1 MADTNLNVRIKNAY
15 KTESEWSVTTTIP
28 KNGELLFTKGGLH
41 DGEYKIGDGTH
52 RWSDL
57 DYIKPSYTYPELE
70 PLMTKTYNNVICT
83 ANSDPAG
90 YLYFMTIKP
99 DNYNTAWTIRY
110 RVHAT
115 IAGVTG
121 GYQDSEVLI
130 EGTRNTYLAYSTY
143 NAVNNTSYRPYYSHM
158 YFAANET
165 GQTNNY
171 PHLLGF
177 RFQSSYNPATT
188 ANSRTIVIEILEYK
202 NCTPTFLDTMKLF
215 ADMPGSNSTNYGNT
229 SSGANAT
236 RYSFDGVT
244 QGWTFSGDRNTYPYL
259 LSAYY
264 TRPYVGVNGTKQYGL
279 AMEDSV
285 GRLQSFTTTHGTGTS
300 KAKNTQGFR
309 LGRMY
314 YLNTGNNYTE
324 GQQFGNDISRL
335 LQHDMDLRYSTNCGT
350 TLTAFKPL
358 YIVGTYNQSD
368 GLFYLADTWWT
379 QTLPTSEDGKIYIYI
394 GCPYDTYR
402 LTFEGYHDPVW
413 YKNNAIRQ
421 FIPEA
426 TSAVGGAMSSA
437 DKTKLN
443 GIATGAEVNQNTF
456 AKVAVGSTTIEADA
470 KQDTLTFAAGSNVTI
485 TPDATNDK
493 VTIAATDTTYTF
505 TNGLSA
511 SGTTVSNS
519 GVRSIGTGSANGTIS
534 VNTNGTSADVSVK
547 GLGSLAYASTV
558 PVATSSAIGGVKSG
572 TDISIDSSGNVSVVD
587 NSHNH
592 TIANVTNLQTNLDAK
607 APKASPA
614 LTGTPTAP
622 TATAGTNTTQIATT
636 AFVNT
641 AIDNATN
648 NVEIGGRNYIK
659 NSKFTKPETSYGA
672 ENCSYSIVNDATY
685 GSCLKAIFTAAGRF
699 YYNTTKL
706 WRADQKYAV
715 SFLVKTDDSGVT
727 IRPSRSVADFGVIM
741 DVTSTWTKYTG
752 IINCTVDNDGGTLS
766 FSVNKACTIYI
777 TYIKLEKGN
786 KSTDWTPAPED
797 LVSSLSISNQTLNY
811 NNYLDTPIGNITL
824 SKSNVGLSNV
834 DNKSSATIRGELT
847 ASNVTT
853 ALSFTP
859 VNKAGDTMTG
869 TLVAPIIQTG
879 TATGN
884 YFQSQKFRGEG
895 DANTYYHAID
905 FGYSG
910 HNQVDFYEYGGLY
923 NFWKNTSANTSNAIL
938 LGKITTNGWEG
949 NVVGHASLD
958 LPLTGGTMTG
968 PIKWSDNTALPQ
980 ATSANYLL
988 TIDAFAD
995 GGTQKWI
1002 STSNVTVGSATN
1014 ATNATKATQDESG
1027 NNIKASYAA
1036 SFSISDHT
1044 ITLKNKN
1051 GTSLGTV
1058 TVPDNNTTYSAGT
1071 GISLS
1076 GTTFSN
1082 SGVRSVATGST
1093 NGTIAVNTNG
1103 TTSDVAVK
1111 GLQALA
1117 YKASLSKSDVGL
1129 GNVDNTSDLNKPLST
1144 ATQSA
1149 LASKLSLTGGTVT
1162 GPTDFEDSV
1171 SIDDLNVGTIVVT
1184 GAASFV
1190 NGINANQLT
1199 GSIPSALL
1207 PSYVD
1212 DVLEYNSSANFPST
1226 GEAGKIYVATNT
1238 NLTYRWS
1245 GSAYVEISP
1254 SLALGTTSSTAY
1266 RGDYGNTAYAHATDS
1281 SRLTTAKSSGFYKI
1295 ATTAQGHVASVTAV
1309 TKGDLTALGVIT
1321 GGSNAKSAVTI
1332 SPTTTS
1338 VYSMTTDGAVTAGT
1352 ANVPTKIDT
1361 TKFNAGSFTRGTF
1374 SQGTLPTLTF
1384 SIDANDS
1391 GNLKIGFSQGTL
1403 PTHAADSYTAPS
1415 LGSGF
1420 YTAGTANTP
1429 TAVTLPTRT
1438 QVSGLWNGYN
1448 TGVNNTFAAA
1458 QTFTGS
1464 TT

>member
-1 MADTNLNVRIKNAY
+1 MADTTLKVRMTVAR

-28 KNGELLFTKGGLH
+28 KENEVLYTKGGLH

-70 PLMTKTYNNVICT
+70 PLMTKTYNNIICT
-83 ANSDPAG
+83 ANSDPVG

-130 EGTRNTYLAYSTY
+130 EGTRNTYLVYNTY

-264 TRPYVGVNGTKQYGL
+264 TRPYAGVNGTKQYSL

-314 YLNTGNNYTE
+314 YLNTSGNYTE
-324 GQQFGNDISRL
+324 GQQFGNDVSRVF
-335 LQHDMDLRYSTNCGT
+335 HPDMDLRYSTNCGT

-358 YIVGTYNQSD
+358 YIVGTYNPSD

-470 KQDTLTFAAGSNVTI
+470 KQDTLTLTAGSNVTI

-572 TDISIDSSGNVSVVD
+572 GNITVASDGAVTVNNATYTQKLYRSSSDLTDETIDDFLESGYLKWARVANLDIGLGSKDGLVISIPWNNNYGMQLAFDDSLNQAWWRSKN
-587 NSHNH
+587 
-592 TIANVTNLQTNLDAK
+592 
-607 APKASPA
+607 
-614 LTGTPTAP
+614 
-622 TATAGTNTTQIATT
+622 NTTW
-636 AFVNT
+636 
-641 AIDNATN
+641 N
-648 NVEIGGRNYIK
+648 NWTRIVDKNY
-659 NSKFTKPETSYGA
+659 
-672 ENCSYSIVNDATY
+672 
-685 GSCLKAIFTAAGRF
+685 
-699 YYNTTKL
+699 
-706 WRADQKYAV
+706 ADTLY
-715 SFLVKTDDSGVT
+715 LPL
-727 IRPSRSVADFGVIM
+727 I
-741 DVTSTWTKYTG
+741 
-752 IINCTVDNDGGTLS
+752 GGTLS
-766 FSVNKACTIYI
+766 NSLTISKAGECGLEVNNTQATNPNQVAFIVGSSGNGGIYSRKHNKWI
-777 TYIKLEKGN
+777 VFADPNGGVFLQGN
-786 KSTDWTPAPED
+786 A
-797 LVSSLSISNQTLNY
+797 N
-811 NNYLDTPIGNITL
+811 
-824 SKSNVGLSNV
+824 
-834 DNKSSATIRGELT
+834 T
-847 ASNVTT
+847 ATT
-853 ALSFTP
+853 AI
-859 VNKAGDTMTG
+859 KA
-869 TLVAPIIQTG
+869 I
-879 TATGN
+879 
-884 YFQSQKFRGEG
+884 
-895 DANTYYHAID
+895 
-905 FGYSG
+905 
-910 HNQVDFYEYGGLY
+910 
-923 NFWKNTSANTSNAIL
+923 
-938 LGKITTNGWEG
+938 
-949 NVVGHASLD
+949 
-958 LPLTGGTMTG
+958 
-968 PIKWSDNTALPQ
+968 
-980 ATSANYLL
+980 
-988 TIDAFAD
+988 
-995 GGTQKWI
+995 
-1002 STSNVTVGSATN
+1002 
-1014 ATNATKATQDESG
+1014 QDESG

-1051 GTSLGTV
+1051 GVSLGTV

-1103 TTSDVAVK
+1103 TTSDVAIK

-1171 SIDDLNVGTIVVT
+1171 SIDDLNVGTMVVT
-1184 GAASFV
+1184 GAVSFV

-1226 GEAGKIYVATNT
+1226 GETGKIYVATNT
-1238 NLTYRWS
+1238 NLIYRWS

>member
-57 DYIKPSYTYPELE
+57 TYVKPSYTYPELE

-90 YLYFMTIKP
+90 YLYFMTVKP
-99 DNYNTAWTIRY
+99 DDYNTAWTIRY

-143 NAVNNTSYRPYYSHM
+143 NAVNNTSYRPYYYHM

-165 GQTNNY
+165 GQANNY

-177 RFQSSYNPATT
+177 RFQSSYNPATA
-188 ANSRTIVIEILEYK
+188 ANSRTIVIEILEYD
-202 NCTPTFLDTMKLF
+202 NCTITFLDTMKLF

-244 QGWTFSGDRNTYPYL
+244 QGWSFSGDRNTYPYL

-264 TRPYVGVNGTKQYGL
+264 TRPYAGVNGTKQYSL

-314 YLNTGNNYTE
+314 YLYTSGNYTE
-324 GQQFGNDISRL
+324 GQQFGNDVARTFYYAVD
-335 LQHDMDLRYSTNCGT
+335 LQYSTNCGT
-350 TLTAFKPL
+350 TLTAFKPV
-358 YIVGTYNQSD
+358 YIVGTYNPSD
-368 GLFYLADTWWT
+368 ALFYLDDTWWT
-379 QTLPTSEDGKIYIYI
+379 QTLPTSANGKIYIYI
-394 GCPYDTYR
+394 GHTYDTR
-402 LTFEGYHDPVW
+402 NITFEGYHDPVW
-413 YKNNAIRQ
+413 YKDGAIRQ
-421 FIPEA
+421 F
-426 TSAVGGAMSSA
+426 
-437 DKTKLN
+437 
-443 GIATGAEVNQNTF
+443 
-456 AKVAVGSTTIEADA
+456 
-470 KQDTLTFAAGSNVTI
+470 
-485 TPDATNDK
+485 TP
-493 VTIAATDTTYTF
+493 DTTYTAGTGLTLSSNNQFSISSANASTILNLLSTGSSTPTDNDYYISQYVGGGTTTTTYHRRPMSALWAYIQPKIDNQYVQIRNNSAQYLLNIGAYAGGTGEKKYARIKLPDSMKNIWAMIYLEIAIRGSHSQGQGGKILINAYHSAASPYTWQGF
-505 TNGLSA
+505 TATTVGYLPQVLAVYASDGQYFYIEHNISYRNFVVERMMVGDTAYANNLSA
-511 SGTTVSNS
+511 VTVDFVDELPDVYETASMYYGLHTGNTTITRTLTSGTK
-519 GVRSIGTGSANGTIS
+519 IGTITI
-534 VNTNGTSADVSVK
+534 N
-547 GLGSLAYASTV
+547 
-558 PVATSSAIGGVKSG
+558 
-572 TDISIDSSGNVSVVD
+572 
-587 NSHNH
+587 
-592 TIANVTNLQTNLDAK
+592 
-607 APKASPA
+607 
-614 LTGTPTAP
+614 
-622 TATAGTNTTQIATT
+622 
-636 AFVNT
+636 
-641 AIDNATN
+641 
-648 NVEIGGRNYIK
+648 
-659 NSKFTKPETSYGA
+659 
-672 ENCSYSIVNDATY
+672 
-685 GSCLKAIFTAAGRF
+685 
-699 YYNTTKL
+699 
-706 WRADQKYAV
+706 
-715 SFLVKTDDSGVT
+715 
-727 IRPSRSVADFGVIM
+727 
-741 DVTSTWTKYTG
+741 
-752 IINCTVDNDGGTLS
+752 
-766 FSVNKACTIYI
+766 
-777 TYIKLEKGN
+777 
-786 KSTDWTPAPED
+786 
-797 LVSSLSISNQTLNY
+797 
-811 NNYLDTPIGNITL
+811 
-824 SKSNVGLSNV
+824 
-834 DNKSSATIRGELT
+834 
-847 ASNVTT
+847 
-853 ALSFTP
+853 
-859 VNKAGDTMTG
+859 
-869 TLVAPIIQTG
+869 G
-879 TATGN
+879 TATDLYCQTNTNILTGV
-884 YFQSQKFRGEG
+884 KG
-895 DANTYYHAID
+895 DAESSYRTGNVNLTPANI
-905 FGYSG
+905 GALALS
-910 HNQVDFYEYGGLY
+910 GGL
-923 NFWKNTSANTSNAIL
+923 
-938 LGKITTNGWEG
+938 
-949 NVVGHASLD
+949 
-958 LPLTGGTMTG
+958 MTG
-968 PIKWSDNTALPQ
+968 PIKWSNNTALPQ

-1002 STSNVTVGSATN
+1002 NASNVTVGSATN
-1014 ATNATKATQDESG
+1014 ATNATTATKATQDESG

-1051 GTSLGTV
+1051 GVSLGTV

-1111 GLQALA
+1111 GLAALA

-1129 GNVDNTSDLNKPLST
+1129 GNVDNTSDLNKPISS

-1171 SIDDLNVGTIVVT
+1171 SIDDLNVGTMVVT

-1226 GEAGKIYVATNT
+1226 GETGKIYVATNT

-1245 GSAYVEISP
+1245 GSQYVEISP

-1374 SQGTLPTLTF
+1374 SQGTLPTLNF
-1384 SIDANDS
+1384 AIDANDS
-1391 GNLKIGFSQGTL
+1391 GNLKITFSQGTL

-1429 TAVTLPTRT
+1429 TAVTLPQRT

-1448 TGVNNTFAAA
+1448 TGVNNTYAAA

>member
-52 RWSDL
+52 TWSNL

-70 PLMTKTYNNVICT
+70 PLITKTYNNVICT

-130 EGTRNTYLAYSTY
+130 EGTRNTYLVYNTY

-264 TRPYVGVNGTKQYGL
+264 TKPYAGVNGTKQYSL

-314 YLNTGNNYTE
+314 YLNTSGNYTE
-324 GQQFGNDISRL
+324 GQQFGNDVSRVF
-335 LQHDMDLRYSTNCGT
+335 HPDMDLRYSTNCGT

-470 KQDTLTFAAGSNVTI
+470 KQDTLTLAAGSNITI

-534 VNTNGTSADVSVK
+534 VNTNGTSA
-547 GLGSLAYASTV
+547 
-558 PVATSSAIGGVKSG
+558 
-572 TDISIDSSGNVSVVD
+572 
-587 NSHNH
+587 
-592 TIANVTNLQTNLDAK
+592 
-607 APKASPA
+607 
-614 LTGTPTAP
+614 
-622 TATAGTNTTQIATT
+622 
-636 AFVNT
+636 
-641 AIDNATN
+641 
-648 NVEIGGRNYIK
+648 
-659 NSKFTKPETSYGA
+659 
-672 ENCSYSIVNDATY
+672 
-685 GSCLKAIFTAAGRF
+685 
-699 YYNTTKL
+699 
-706 WRADQKYAV
+706 
-715 SFLVKTDDSGVT
+715 
-727 IRPSRSVADFGVIM
+727 
-741 DVTSTWTKYTG
+741 
-752 IINCTVDNDGGTLS
+752 
-766 FSVNKACTIYI
+766 
-777 TYIKLEKGN
+777 
-786 KSTDWTPAPED
+786 
-797 LVSSLSISNQTLNY
+797 
-811 NNYLDTPIGNITL
+811 
-824 SKSNVGLSNV
+824 
-834 DNKSSATIRGELT
+834 
-847 ASNVTT
+847 
-853 ALSFTP
+853 
-859 VNKAGDTMTG
+859 
-869 TLVAPIIQTG
+869 
-879 TATGN
+879 
-884 YFQSQKFRGEG
+884 
-895 DANTYYHAID
+895 
-905 FGYSG
+905 
-910 HNQVDFYEYGGLY
+910 
-923 NFWKNTSANTSNAIL
+923 
-938 LGKITTNGWEG
+938 
-949 NVVGHASLD
+949 
-958 LPLTGGTMTG
+958 
-968 PIKWSDNTALPQ
+968 
-980 ATSANYLL
+980 
-988 TIDAFAD
+988 
-995 GGTQKWI
+995 
-1002 STSNVTVGSATN
+1002 
-1014 ATNATKATQDESG
+1014 
-1027 NNIKASYAA
+1027 
-1036 SFSISDHT
+1036 
-1044 ITLKNKN
+1044 
-1051 GTSLGTV
+1051 
-1058 TVPDNNTTYSAGT
+1058 
-1071 GISLS
+1071 
-1076 GTTFSN
+1076 
-1082 SGVRSVATGST
+1082 
-1093 NGTIAVNTNG
+1093 
-1103 TTSDVAVK
+1103 DVAVK

-1171 SIDDLNVGTIVVT
+1171 SIDDLNVGTMVVT

-1212 DVLEYNSSANFPST
+1212 DVLEYNSSANFPTT